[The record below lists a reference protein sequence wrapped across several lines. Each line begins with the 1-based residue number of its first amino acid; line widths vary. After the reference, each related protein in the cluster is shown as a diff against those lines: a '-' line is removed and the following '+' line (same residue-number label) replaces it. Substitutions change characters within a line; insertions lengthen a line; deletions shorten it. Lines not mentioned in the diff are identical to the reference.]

1 MSTQCLFLQVKS
13 FIDPTFCGIFV
24 CGPLQFKCPF
34 LSAEPLASA
43 VGPRSSQVSFLTGG
57 GGALRDS
64 SPSCCKVACEQDLC
78 LGKKLARKGL
88 FTGY

>member
-1 MSTQCLFLQVKS
+1 MSTQCLFLLVRS

-43 VGPRSSQVSFLTGG
+43 VDPRSSQVSFLAGVAGVGEHCVTPAGAAAKETGT
-57 GGALRDS
+57 S
-64 SPSCCKVACEQDLC
+64 SK
-78 LGKKLARKGL
+78 R
-88 FTGY
+88 

>member
-1 MSTQCLFLQVKS
+1 MSAQCLFLLVRS

-43 VGPRSSQVSFLTGG
+43 VGPVVVTGG
-57 GGALRDS
+57 WGSTRGALRDS
-64 SPSCCKVACEQDLC
+64 GPSCCKGDWNEL
-78 LGKKLARKGL
+78 
-88 FTGY
+88 